1 MENREQKEVTMAQ
14 STLAPRST
22 AARIARSAVLVIGLL
37 AFAKMFSLLENW
49 VALNRFGISSAW
61 DSYAAANKIP
71 EQVFNLIAGGA
82 LAYAFIPIFGTF
94 LTRDDR
100 EGAWRLASN
109 VLNTVFL
116 AAVML
121 SVIIFFTAQWL
132 VAHVVAPGFA
142 SPYINLS
149 SPASPGVILDAFH
162 PDRVMETANLM

>member
-1 MENREQKEVTMAQ
+1 MAQ
-14 STLAPRST
+14 STLAPRPT
-22 AARIARSAVLVIGLL
+22 ATRIARSAILVIGLL
-37 AFAKMFSLLENW
+37 AFAKAFSLVENW
-49 VALNRFGISSAW
+49 IALNRFGITSAW

-100 EGAWRLASN
+100 DGAWRLAAN
-109 VLNTVFL
+109 VMNTVFL

-121 SVIIFFTAQWL
+121 SLVIFFTAPWL

-142 SPYINLS
+142 SPYIDLS
-149 SPASPGVILDAFH
+149 HPASPNGILDAFH
-162 PDRVMETANLM
+162 PDRVM